1 MELSEEDRLANWAKA
16 RGISRETLEVL
27 KGQGI
32 MSVQDMLLLD
42 LHLLEES
49 EILTWE
55 QCQVLGRAV
64 DELLYTDDDSS
75 MAMHPTDTDLD
86 TTRPLAE
93 KTHLSISGDEEIDD
107 QWAETWEISQE
118 TLAVLHAQGLTVT
131 RELMELDI
139 SLLAQSDLV
148 PPGQC
153 LRIERA
159 REQLLRTCDLMK
171 SQTESDLKNTSS
183 SQLVPEEG
191 ELARWAEDHDI
202 SPETVMLLQDQG
214 VNTLEEL
221 QRLDLCILQE
231 SDLLPEDQY
240 VLFAQAKEE
249 QLSKLD
255 ESSFSTSFSCDD
267 DSDNIVNSSIP
278 DENEGDNSTESMK
291 EVDVAV
297 LETLNV
303 DPACECEQLVGSSDD
318 LMRTDEETSTLTL
331 QYEDMIQCT
340 THQTA
345 ADGQENVIRFFL
357 VGKTGSGKST
367 TGNTI
372 LGQERFVNEVCFSSV
387 TSECSFEWCERDG
400 KVIEITDSPGLCD
413 TKRLAEDVASD
424 VVQAV
429 ACMHPGP
436 TAILYIIAIGRYTEE
451 DQGVYERV
459 KSLLD
464 DRVTDYIII
473 IFTRGD
479 ELVRKGRTIQD
490 VLNKAPD
497 NLVTALEECGH
508 RYVVFDNMADDKQP
522 QVDRLLQE
530 VCKLSEAHR
539 GLPYTCPRYCYVGE
553 KMDKELERRLQKV
566 EEAEVKRKKYV
577 QEMEEKTKQAQEEAK
592 KEKKEFERKEKER
605 ADLVKK
611 TKAESEKKMADLMK
625 KLEKQQV
632 SAEKQRQKEADLIQK
647 MKREQDE
654 FQRRME
660 RSKREDLDR
669 LQKKNMELQRRL
681 EEQAS
686 YNRRLKEQEEELR
699 RLKQEVSQQKSPS
712 LCSVM

>member
-1 MELSEEDRLANWAKA
+1 M
-16 RGISRETLEVL
+16 
-27 KGQGI
+27 Q
-32 MSVQDMLLLD
+32 
-42 LHLLEES
+42 
-49 EILTWE
+49 
-55 QCQVLGRAV
+55 
-64 DELLYTDDDSS
+64 
-75 MAMHPTDTDLD
+75 
-86 TTRPLAE
+86 
-93 KTHLSISGDEEIDD
+93 
-107 QWAETWEISQE
+107 
-118 TLAVLHAQGLTVT
+118 
-131 RELMELDI
+131 
-139 SLLAQSDLV
+139 
-148 PPGQC
+148 
-153 LRIERA
+153 
-159 REQLLRTCDLMK
+159 
-171 SQTESDLKNTSS
+171 
-183 SQLVPEEG
+183 
-191 ELARWAEDHDI
+191 
-202 SPETVMLLQDQG
+202 
-214 VNTLEEL
+214 
-221 QRLDLCILQE
+221 
-231 SDLLPEDQY
+231 
-240 VLFAQAKEE
+240 
-249 QLSKLD
+249 
-255 ESSFSTSFSCDD
+255 
-267 DSDNIVNSSIP
+267 
-278 DENEGDNSTESMK
+278 
-291 EVDVAV
+291 
-297 LETLNV
+297 
-303 DPACECEQLVGSSDD
+303 
-318 LMRTDEETSTLTL
+318 
-331 QYEDMIQCT
+331 
-340 THQTA
+340 
-345 ADGQENVIRFFL
+345 
-357 VGKTGSGKST
+357 
-367 TGNTI
+367 
-372 LGQERFVNEVCFSSV
+372 
-387 TSECSFEWCERDG
+387 
-400 KVIEITDSPGLCD
+400 ITDSPGLCD
-413 TKRLAEDVASD
+413 TKRSAEDVASD

-464 DRVTDYIII
+464 DRVTNYIII

-497 NLVTALEECGH
+497 NLLTALEECGH

-577 QEMEEKTKQAQEEAK
+577 QEMEEKTKQAQDEAK

-611 TKAESEKKMADLMK
+611 TKAETEKKMADLRK

-699 RLKQEVSQQKSPS
+699 RLKQEVSQQKASS